1 MADIAPSPGLL
12 TQLRQRLNRKSGW
25 LGRDLK
31 TLFSGPL
38 DEDLLEELSDRLL
51 LADVGLEATQEIV
64 DELRRHG
71 GPDGLSALENAL
83 RSILTPVEAP
93 LVVPPDERPWL
104 VLMVGVNGTGKTTTI
119 GKLAHRLRRQGLT
132 VLLAAGDTFRAAAV
146 EQLQVWADRVG
157 ASCVAQKP
165 GADPAAVIFDA
176 YESARARGID
186 VVIADTAG
194 RLHNQAGLMEE
205 LKKIKRVLAKLD
217 PSAPHE
223 VMLVL
228 DASQGQNALKQADEF
243 KRAVD
248 VTGITLTK
256 LDGTAKGGII
266 IAIARKLGVP
276 VRFLGLGEA
285 LEDLE
290 PFDAAAFA
298 RALVAED

>member
-1 MADIAPSPGLL
+1 MADKAPSPGLL
-12 TQLRQRLNRKSGW
+12 TRLRQGLNRKSGW

-51 LADVGLEATQEIV
+51 LADVGLEATEEIV
-64 DELRRHG
+64 GELRRHG
-71 GPDGLSALENAL
+71 GADGLSALENVL
-83 RSILTPVEAP
+83 CSILAPLEAP
-93 LVVPPDERPWL
+93 LVVAAEGRPWL

-119 GKLAHRLRRQGLT
+119 AKLAHRFQSQGLT

-146 EQLQVWADRVG
+146 EQLQIWADRVG
-157 ASCVAQKP
+157 AAFVAQKA

-194 RLHNQAGLMEE
+194 RLHNQADLMEE
-205 LKKIKRVLAKLD
+205 LKKIKRVLGKLD

-243 KRAVD
+243 QRAVG

-256 LDGTAKGGII
+256 LDGTAKGGIMV
-266 IAIARKLGVP
+266 AIARKLRVP
-276 VRFLGLGEA
+276 VRFLGLGET
-285 LEDLE
+285 LDDLE
-290 PFDAAAFA
+290 PFNAAAFA
-298 RALVAED
+298 QALVGED